1 MHIFEKAHFA
11 EMAAIFATALAMAVI
26 TAAPAS
32 AFTAS
37 GMRAAPVVPTIA
49 VNIHDRRYNDRWND
63 DNDDEVYDD
72 HHHRHHRHHHD
83 DVVDAPFTHVE
94 SGHRVIVDA
103 PFAHVAVGRY
113 GRHIVAPFV
122 DIWVPR

>member
-1 MHIFEKAHFA
+1 MHISAKAHC
-11 EMAAIFATALAMAVI
+11 AIMATALAMTVAAAV
-26 TAAPAS
+26 PAS

-37 GMRAAPVVPTIA
+37 GLRAAPAVPA
-49 VNIHDRRYNDRWND
+49 VTVKIHDHWND
-63 DNDDEVYDD
+63 DEDYDD
-72 HHHRHHRHHHD
+72 HHRRRHHRHHHD

-94 SGHRVIVDA
+94 TGHRVTVDA